1 MQTILTK
8 RLLGFLI
15 EKGYTYCL
23 SQISAVDYQ
32 DAKVNILLKP
42 VKKHPILHD
51 LPHPYQRYYDLLVE
65 PFLMS
70 SGIAGTQVLVELST
84 AEAKKFSLA

>member
-1 MQTILTK
+1 MRTILTK

-23 SQISAVDYQ
+23 SQISAIDHQ
-32 DAKVNILLKP
+32 DAKIGILLKP
-42 VKKHPILHD
+42 VKKHPVLHD
-51 LPHPYQRYYDLLVE
+51 LPKPYQRYYDLLVE

-70 SGIAGTQVLVELST
+70 SGIAGTRVLVELSS
-84 AEAKKFSLA
+84 AEAKKFSID